1 MAEKRKKKAGAGAS
15 RARERERLLERA
27 AGVWLPERADVC
39 VLGGGAAGLACAI
52 AAAEAGA
59 RVVVL
64 ERDLECGRTI
74 LATGNGRC
82 NFANAD
88 LSLAH
93 YNCPEFVVGVM
104 GESEGDG
111 GAAGASAGKE
121 VCESEAAVSYV
132 AGSAGENVGFR
143 EAGGTSENEAARAG
157 VGENEAVDEGEAARA
172 SKAALQRILDF
183 FSECGLAWAEEDG
196 RLYPRSRQAAS
207 VRNVLLARAERAGVI
222 FACGRE
228 VTGAERVELVDV
240 VAAACEG
247 TAAVGEAASEACDD
261 ILADCS
267 SAGEYREGRAAA
279 TDAAEANL
287 PEAVEVEVTHEAWEV
302 SFTQAWDGG
311 AASLMADAVVFAGGG
326 SSHVLAGELGLP
338 LVADEPVLCAL
349 AAQGP
354 VPGMLEALDGRRAH
368 CVASLTRGG
377 RVVHRE
383 AGEVLFRPYGVSGIV
398 SFDLSRHVRRGDMLE
413 LDLAPEVDAWEVDK
427 LVASR
432 PGDAHALDGI
442 LDPAIAA
449 ELIKLAGGT
458 NFGGLAWR
466 VAPLVKGLPLRVTG
480 KADEARAQVTRGGI
494 SVDACDASTLELY
507 GNQGLFACGEA
518 LDVDG
523 ACGGYNLAWAWL
535 SGITAGRA
543 ACAHAQEVARDVAER
558 KEAAAAAAAL
568 KVAAESVDET
578 PGDETA
584 VSADSAM
591 DGSTK
596 AAKLAPSAANATAEA
611 DGAEGESAETA
622 PSAANPTNPA
632 SEKGSAC

>member
-27 AGVWLPERADVC
+27 ANTWLPERADVC

-93 YNCPEFVVGVM
+93 YNRPEFVVGVM

-111 GAAGASAGKE
+111 GAAGASAGKD
-121 VCESEAAVSYV
+121 VCEGEAAGSCV

-143 EAGGTSENEAARAG
+143 EAGGTSENEAARVSAG
-157 VGENEAVDEGEAARA
+157 EKEAEEEGEAARA
-172 SKAALQRILDF
+172 SEAALQRILDF

-240 VAAACEG
+240 VAAACEN
-247 TAAVGEAASEACDD
+247 AAADGEAASEACDD
-261 ILADCS
+261 KPVACVP
-267 SAGEYREGRAAA
+267 AGESSEACAAVE

-287 PEAVEVEVTHEAWEV
+287 PEAADIEIAHEAWEV
-302 SFTQAWDGG
+302 SFTQTWDGEV
-311 AASLMADAVVFAGGG
+311 STLVADAVVFAGGG
-326 SSHVLAGELGLP
+326 SSHALAGELGLP

-377 RVVHRE
+377 RVAHRE

-398 SFDLSRHVRRGDMLE
+398 SFDLSRHARRGDMLE

-432 PGDAHALDGI
+432 SGDAHALDGI

-449 ELIKLAGGT
+449 ELIKLAGGA

-480 KADEARAQVTRGGI
+480 KADEVRAQVTRGGI
-494 SVDACDASTLELY
+494 SVEACDASTLELY
-507 GNQGLFACGEA
+507 GNPGLFACGEA

-543 ACAHAQEVARDVAER
+543 ACAYAQEVARDVAER
-558 KEAAAAAAAL
+558 KEAAEA
-568 KVAAESVDET
+568 VAAQKAAEASADEVS
-578 PGDETA
+578 GGKAA
-584 VSADSAM
+584 VSADSAT
-591 DGSTK
+591 DGSAK
-596 AAKLAPSAANATAEA
+596 AAGLASGAAN
-611 DGAEGESAETA
+611 S
-622 PSAANPTNPA
+622 TNPA